1 MIVFN
6 CDQKGDSAYIDL
18 SKKNL
23 QVQDV
28 ENKKNFFEKSKV
40 VHLIMRLTAHQLRT
54 KVTDLY
60 QAFGWDL
67 YDQYEH
73 ALDALQ
79 LCLTDSEQVMS
90 KLDISEQQ
98 KKVLLAN
105 IQKKL
110 SATPIKIRTIFK
122 LTCLSFEGIN
132 AIKEALLAT
141 REQINDENTKVA
153 FQMIVSP
160 EYKAEIVTLDK
171 QGGIDLL
178 NKAVKI
184 VAQEIKQRGGTFR
197 MIQLP
202 TKIGSNKGEFDSEQ
216 ILMKANELAEAA
228 EEEKEG
234 DQDSEEDEDD
244 MELDLDD
251 NVAVEDDDGD
261 TNSTAVSVA

>member
-1 MIVFN
+1 
-6 CDQKGDSAYIDL
+6 
-18 SKKNL
+18 
-23 QVQDV
+23 
-28 ENKKNFFEKSKV
+28 
-40 VHLIMRLTAHQLRT
+40 
-54 KVTDLY
+54 
-60 QAFGWDL
+60 
-67 YDQYEH
+67 
-73 ALDALQ
+73 
-79 LCLTDSEQVMS
+79 MS
-90 KLDISEQQ
+90 KLSINDNQ
-98 KKVLLAN
+98 KKVLLQN

-122 LTCLSFEGIN
+122 LCCYSFEGVG

-141 REQINDENTKVA
+141 REQVNDENNKVA

-171 QGGIDLL
+171 HGGIELL

-184 VAQEIKQRGGTFR
+184 VAQEIKQRGGTFK

-202 TKIGSNKGEFDSEQ
+202 TKIGSNKGEFDTEQ
-216 ILMKANELAEAA
+216 IMTKANELAEAA

-234 DQDSEEDEDD
+234 REDSEEDEDD

-251 NVAVEDDDGD
+251 NIAAEDDDAD